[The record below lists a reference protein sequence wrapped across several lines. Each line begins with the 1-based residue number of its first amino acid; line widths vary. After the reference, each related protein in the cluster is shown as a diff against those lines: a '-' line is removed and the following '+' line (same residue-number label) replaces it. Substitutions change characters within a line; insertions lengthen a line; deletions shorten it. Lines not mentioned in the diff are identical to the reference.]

1 MDRIPDSSKRFERIF
16 TCSRSRRTSNISK
29 IIYKYFEIRDIPARR
44 TSLKS
49 QTKRL
54 RYCLELGRDWRDWR
68 RRFVRKKKKK
78 KKKSREE
85 GTKDLVLDSNSRNA
99 EARRSQKGRLS
110 RKRERGGEDKRASI
124 LSLFPA
130 RRSHVPARSSL
141 CSAVTCSTLVHQ
153 GKQNNNRVHTL
164 IGWPNPRVYA
174 RSRVGTGF
182 NCDRICYRQRVE
194 GIRRRNKWK
203 KKN

>member
-1 MDRIPDSSKRFERIF
+1 MNRIRDSSKRFERIF

-54 RYCLELGRDWRDWR
+54 RYCLDEIDEIGEGDSLE
-68 RRFVRKKKKK
+68 KKKKEK
-78 KKKSREE
+78 EIERGRNERSRSRFEQQKS
-85 GTKDLVLDSNSRNA
+85 NA